1 MEDIGL
7 CSYPQQSI
15 VCSNNR
21 ITVGAGGH
29 WTVVSLSSQQSA
41 ATRVELQG
49 SGSGQRNGAS
59 LVPRGDV
66 GMLTC

>member
-1 MEDIGL
+1 MQL
-7 CSYPQQSI
+7 PSAVSSLQQQQDNS
-15 VCSNNR
+15 R
-21 ITVGAGGH
+21 AGGH
-29 WTVVSLSSQQSA
+29 WAVVSLCSQQSA